1 MLLLWCTALTLI
13 TFNINWGVIPYAL
26 RIEICP
32 YTMEHDILGL
42 IDPLLVDTVNG
53 LEDLFLTTVEENSS
67 IQSWFAVIVSLEELT
82 VDLLV

>member
-1 MLLLWCTALTLI
+1 
-13 TFNINWGVIPYAL
+13 
-26 RIEICP
+26 
-32 YTMEHDILGL
+32 MEHDILGL